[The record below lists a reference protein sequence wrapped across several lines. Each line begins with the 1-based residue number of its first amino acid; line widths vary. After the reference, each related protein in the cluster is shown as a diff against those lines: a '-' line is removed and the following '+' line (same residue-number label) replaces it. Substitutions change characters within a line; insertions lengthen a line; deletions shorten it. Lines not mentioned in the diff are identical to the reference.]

1 MLEKCECGICAR
13 EELKS
18 EPVSAPETFEQTTE
32 VPFGQSLA
40 FLLDRL
46 AEVSHRLVE
55 RMKLNLPETF
65 FFRDSKVAAFY
76 YTNERGELAKST
88 SPLPLKKVEEIILR
102 RKEGAR

>member
-1 MLEKCECGICAR
+1 
-13 EELKS
+13 
-18 EPVSAPETFEQTTE
+18 
-32 VPFGQSLA
+32 
-40 FLLDRL
+40 
-46 AEVSHRLVE
+46 
-55 RMKLNLPETF
+55 MKLNLPETF